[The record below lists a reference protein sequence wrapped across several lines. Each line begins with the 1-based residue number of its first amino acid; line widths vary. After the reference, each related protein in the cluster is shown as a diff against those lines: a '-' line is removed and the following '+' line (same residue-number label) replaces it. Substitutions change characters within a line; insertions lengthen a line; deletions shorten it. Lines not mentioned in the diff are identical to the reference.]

1 MSFSSDEVFIQLF
14 DTFLFKPKIDGNLE
28 FQVNFLVYRYLQESG
43 FSHSAFVFGVESHI
57 AQSNINGALVPPA
70 ALLSIIQK
78 GLQFT
83 EAEIS
88 IGEDGTERQIES
100 LSLIDAV
107 MPDVVITR
115 QKELS
120 QRQAQTAENKP
131 DVVMEET
138 NKPDESTVT
147 GGGTAATTTT
157 TTSMAGP
164 QSSAVVTNAGPM
176 PETKINTDIEIPASK
191 ATVLRGHE
199 SEVFICAWNPASD
212 LLASGSGDS
221 TARIWNMSDSTLAA
235 QQLILRHCIQ
245 KGFDQQING
254 SID

>member
-1 MSFSSDEVFIQLF
+1 
-14 DTFLFKPKIDGNLE
+14 
-28 FQVNFLVYRYLQESG
+28 LVYRYLQKSG
-43 FSHSAFVFGVESHI
+43 FSHSAFTFGVESHI
-57 AQSNINGALVPPA
+57 AQSNINGGLVPSA

-88 IGEDGTERQIES
+88 IGEDGTERKIES

-115 QKELS
+115 QRDFNRNTTNANNDHKNVELMEDNNN
-120 QRQAQTAENKP
+120 TTKP
-131 DVVMEET
+131 M
-138 NKPDESTVT
+138 DESNATNAST
-147 GGGTAATTTT
+147 NATTTVT
-157 TTSMAGP
+157 TTT
-164 QSSAVVTNAGPM
+164 QSSLVATNVSA
-176 PETKINTDIEIPASK
+176 INDSNNSNIEIPSSR

-221 TARIWNMSDSTLAA
+221 TARIWNMSESTQTS
-235 QQLILRHCIQ
+235 QQLVLRHCIQ
-245 KGFDQQING
+245 KGY
-254 SID
+254 SIISYSIHFI